1 MDYLFN
7 FLIQGYQQVAL
18 YGIALYLIIFTTIK
32 INTFYLKTTDLHSD
46 VAGLNTKVQGLDD
59 KVSGLNGKVSKV
71 ETLLAKIDLGFT
83 LLNKALLGKSVID
96 VSCYSNDHSPRTVNA
111 LGEKLF
117 QESGADNI
125 FALAKDELILE
136 LESKTIRSMLELQG
150 ESLNV
155 MLAHWDIHAS
165 SSCKILRT
173 NTQHITKRRSPIP
186 TSSLSLLSNC
196 ATPITT
202 DIRIYKLRCQTR
214 DTIENAV
221 NGS

>member
-155 MLAHWDIHAS
+155 MLAHWDDPRLKLLQDFAY
-165 SSCKILRT
+165 
-173 NTQHITKRRSPIP
+173 QHP
-186 TSSLSLLSNC
+186 TYNK
-196 ATPITT
+196 TPLAYT
-202 DIRIYKLRCQTR
+202 DILFVIALKLRDAYHDR
-214 DTIENAV
+214 HPNL
-221 NGS
+221 

>member
-7 FLIQGYQQVAL
+7 FLIQDYQQVAL
-18 YGIALYLIIFTTIK
+18 YGIALYLIVLVTIK
-32 INTFYLKTTDLHSD
+32 IDRFYCKTNNL
-46 VAGLNTKVQGLDD
+46 QRE
-59 KVSGLNGKVSKV
+59 VSGLHDETSGLRSDVSGLRTEVSGLDKRVSKV
-71 ETLLAKIDLGFT
+71 EILLAKIDLGFT

-136 LESKTIRSMLELQG
+136 LESKAIRSMLELQG

-155 MLAHWDIHAS
+155 MLAHWDDPRLKLLQDFAY
-165 SSCKILRT
+165 
-173 NTQHITKRRSPIP
+173 QHP
-186 TSSLSLLSNC
+186 TYNKTPLSY
-196 ATPITT
+196 T
-202 DIRIYKLRCQTR
+202 DILFVIALKLR
-214 DTIENAV
+214 DAYHNKHPDL
-221 NGS
+221 